1 MDDLGVPLFQETTAQ
16 IVEMVVLLL
25 MLLMITIVMTIFI
38 NDSRFREE
46 SALNCLLI
54 DQEDKD
60 YTQFSV

>member
-1 MDDLGVPLFQETTAQ
+1 
-16 IVEMVVLLL
+16 
-25 MLLMITIVMTIFI
+25 MIIIIIVMTIFI